1 MAADHNTAAFASL
14 ADLVILKSS
23 GSAFAGFKRD
33 DFTTLAETDDRLLA
47 TALTATW
54 RYDSGTAYG
63 PAWHAVRRTLLETF
77 ADHESQSVQHTLY
90 AMARAVLDGIAD
102 VADIHLVMPNRH
114 HLPVDLTA
122 YGLENRNE
130 IFVATEEPHGVI
142 QATLRRS

>member
-1 MAADHNTAAFASL
+1 
-14 ADLVILKSS
+14 
-23 GSAFAGFKRD
+23 
-33 DFTTLAETDDRLLA
+33 
-47 TALTATW
+47 
-54 RYDSGTAYG
+54 
-63 PAWHAVRRTLLETF
+63 
-77 ADHESQSVQHTLY
+77 VQHTLY

-114 HLPVDLTA
+114 HLAVDLTA